1 MKYFVLTVVLSM
13 IAITANATEIQVPDS
28 EGFES
33 SKSWNPRAFKALESF
48 ITALDQSG
56 YDGKSLK
63 TYNLLSQSDRDA
75 INKTEYLDSIYPP
88 MTNEI
93 ADLIAKH
100 VTYELKGFDI
110 NSSNSI
116 TFTIEQT
123 YPVIETNLVGEL
135 MEGWNTDTNAK
146 IEKFLSSNGV
156 PVSVVSSD
164 YTMVKENGTWTV
176 FMGVADRVE
185 ANKVYENAKVP
196 DDLLN
201 DYTGSELV
209 EMKEALIYSKDKLEK
224 VLVLNESHYVANLD
238 LKRINKLIKKL
249 DNFENYSKL
258 IEIKGLQVAQSTAGG
273 DGIFGSIKNTSN
285 QSFDT
290 VQITFYYLDNAG
302 KVIYE
307 DTYKPVSDGIY
318 SSSTPLKAN
327 YVKEFGIK
335 AETPLGWS
343 KKIKAVISDIEVSK
357 K

>member
-1 MKYFVLTVVLSM
+1 MKYFILTVVLSM

-28 EGFES
+28 KGFES
-33 SKSWNPRAFKALESF
+33 SKRWNPRAFKALESF

-93 ADLIAKH
+93 ADLIAKY

-116 TFTIEQT
+116 TFNIEQT

-135 MEGWNTDTNAK
+135 MKGWNTDTNAK

-164 YTMVKENGTWTV
+164 YTMVKENGAWAV

-185 ANKVYENAKVP
+185 ANKIYENAKVP
-196 DDLLN
+196 DDLLSS
-201 DYTGSELV
+201 YTGSELV
-209 EMKEALIYSKDKLEK
+209 GMKEALIYSKDELEK
-224 VLVLNESHYVANLD
+224 VLDLNESHYGATSD
-238 LKRINKLIKKL
+238 LKRINELLKKL
-249 DNFENYSKL
+249 DDFEKYSKL
-258 IEIKGLQVAQSTAGG
+258 IEIKGLQVAQSTSGG
-273 DGIFGSIKNTSN
+273 DGIFGSIKNNSK
-285 QSFDT
+285 QSFDE
-290 VQITFYYLDNAG
+290 VEITLFYLDSEG
-302 KVIYE
+302 KAILEKAYH
-307 DTYKPVSDGIY
+307 PVLYSNY
-318 SSSTPLKAN
+318 SSDTPLKAN
-327 YVKEFGIK
+327 YVKEFGVK
-335 AETPLGWS
+335 AKSPFGWS
-343 KKIKAVISDIEVSK
+343 KKLRSVVSDIELSK
-357 K
+357 